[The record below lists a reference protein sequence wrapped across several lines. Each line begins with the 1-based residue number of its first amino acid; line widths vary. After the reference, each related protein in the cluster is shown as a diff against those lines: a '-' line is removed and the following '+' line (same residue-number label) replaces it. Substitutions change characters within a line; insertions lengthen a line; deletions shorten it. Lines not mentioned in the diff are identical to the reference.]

1 MSEHELKTW
10 PEPFSAVLSGT
21 KRHEIR
27 KADRP
32 FAVGDVLELRE
43 WDPDGVPVTETIR
56 VLRGQTTKPQRG
68 KYTGRSIRVRV
79 TYLSAGGTWG
89 LPNNLCVMSIEVLP

>member
-1 MSEHELKTW
+1 MTTHVLKTW
-10 PEPFSAVLSGT
+10 PAPFAAVLDGT

-43 WDPDGVPVTETIR
+43 WDPEIMGR
-56 VLRGQTTKPQRG
+56 GLRGGSHFEGTTRG
-68 KYTGRSIRVRV
+68 YTGRSLTVRV
-79 TYLSAGGTWG
+79 TYITRGGEWG
-89 LPNNLCVMSIEVLP
+89 VPDGLCVMSIAPVGAP